1 MHLRSTLVAA
11 ALLLAGLPAD
21 AQDPSRALQPT
32 KSAPLLT
39 LDRTDEA
46 GVVSGGRTVIVT
58 AHVRSVDLSKREV
71 TLHGDGGRVETLRVG
86 PEMKNLDR
94 IQRGDRVSI
103 RYREGLVLRL
113 QAPGAEDVVPEVQK
127 KVDRTGVGDVLSGS
141 ETVRARE
148 TLAITAIDPAERVV
162 TLQGPDA
169 KVHKVK
175 AGKDVALDRV
185 KVGDRFTATYSAST
199 VLSVE
204 PIYRE

>member
-1 MHLRSTLVAA
+1 MRIRSTIAA
-11 ALLLAGLPAD
+11 AVLLLATLPAR
-21 AQDPSRALQPT
+21 AEDPARALQPA
-32 KSAPLLT
+32 KGAPVLT

-46 GVVSGGRTVIVT
+46 GVVSGGRLVNVT

-86 PEMKNLDR
+86 PEMKNLER
-94 IQRGDRVSI
+94 LQRGDRVRI

-113 QAPGAEDVVPEVQK
+113 QAPGDADVVPDVQK

-148 TLAITAIDPAERVV
+148 TLVITAIDPAGRLV
-162 TLQGPDA
+162 TLRGPDA
-169 KVHKVK
+169 KPYTVK
-175 AGKDVALDRV
+175 AGKDVALERV

-204 PIYRE
+204 PVYRE

>member
-11 ALLLAGLPAD
+11 ALLLATLPAR
-21 AQDPSRALQPT
+21 AEDPSRALQPT
-32 KSAPLLT
+32 KGAPVLT

-46 GVVSGGRTVIVT
+46 GVVSGGRVVNVT
-58 AHVRSVDLSKREV
+58 AHVRSVDLARREV

-94 IQRGDRVSI
+94 LQRGDRVSI

-113 QAPGAEDVVPEVQK
+113 QAAGSADVAPDVQK
-127 KVDRTGVGDVLSGS
+127 KVDRTGVGDVLSGT

-148 TLAITAIDPAERVV
+148 TLAVTAIDPAGRLV
-162 TLQGPDA
+162 TLRGPDA
-169 KVHKVK
+169 KVYTVK

-204 PIYRE
+204 PVYRE